1 MGKKKVN
8 IYEPF
13 WRSILNDILECIED
27 GGDDLEIKR
36 KTFESY
42 GGERTSSGYDFSIN
56 YENGDLTLYG
66 NSSLHSSAV
75 ARDLNN
81 VLSSSL
87 IFKKLATG
95 KRIHFRCKQDR
106 MDKSQYLLCIEVNTI
121 DYGV

>member
-1 MGKKKVN
+1 MKKKKVN
-8 IYEPF
+8 IYEPY
-13 WRSILNDILECIED
+13 WRHILNVILECIID

-36 KTFESY
+36 KSFESY
-42 GGERTSSGYDFSIN
+42 GGERTSSGYDFSLN

-66 NSSLHSSAV
+66 NSSLRSSAV

-81 VLSSSL
+81 VLSSNL
-87 IFKKLATG
+87 IFFNSATG

-106 MDKSQYLLCIEVNTI
+106 MDKSQYLLCIDVNTI